1 MYIYKKGKRVEIWS
15 PAKINLFLEILH
27 RRMDGF
33 HEIETLMVPIDLFD
47 TLTGIADQGE
57 AIDLTVS
64 AGSDSS
70 EALPAVE
77 DNLVYKALDLLRSDA
92 GCKHGISVHLNK
104 RIPSMAGLGGGSSDA
119 AAALVLGNSIW
130 GLGYSNDRL
139 VELAA
144 QLGSDVPFF
153 LFGSTCVCRGRGE
166 IISVVKR
173 MPRMDFVIVR
183 PAEGLSTAA
192 VFRETTTSHSNKLKS
207 IEPIIRLIST
217 NRPHLL
223 GNLLFNRLQA
233 AATGLLPSI
242 KRISDRLSRLDV
254 LGHRMSGSGS
264 TYFAVCRNRIHAQR
278 IAKTLRSQGMGTAFA
293 VSSAGLPNTNSL
305 TYRPSQN

>member
-1 MYIYKKGKRVEIWS
+1 MYLYRRGKRVEIWT

-33 HEIETLMVPIDLFD
+33 HEIETLMVPIGLYD
-47 TLTGIADQGE
+47 TLVGFADNSGR
-57 AIDLTVS
+57 IDLTYS
-64 AGSDSS
+64 ANSTGSIS
-70 EALPAVE
+70 LPRPE
-77 DNLVYKALDLLRSDA
+77 ENLVYKALQLLKKDA
-92 GCKHGISVHLNK
+92 GCGDGISVCLQK
-104 RIPSMAGLGGGSSDA
+104 RIPSFAGLGGGSSDA
-119 AAALVLGNSIW
+119 AAALLMADRLW
-130 GLGYSNDRL
+130 ELGYSRKRL

-153 LFGSTCVCRGRGE
+153 LFHSACVCRGRGE
-166 IISVVKR
+166 IITRVDR
-173 MPRMDFVIVR
+173 MPRMHFVIVS
-183 PAEGLSTAA
+183 PAEGLSTAE
-192 VFRETTTSHSNKLKS
+192 VFRQTGEPQAGDLRS

-217 NRPHLL
+217 NRLNLL

-233 AATGLLPSI
+233 AAVGLLPSI

-264 TYFAVCRNRIHAQR
+264 SYFAVCRNRTHALR
-278 IAKTLRSQGMGTAFA
+278 IAKILRSQEMGAAFA
-293 VSSAGLPNTNSL
+293 VSSASLPNTNSL